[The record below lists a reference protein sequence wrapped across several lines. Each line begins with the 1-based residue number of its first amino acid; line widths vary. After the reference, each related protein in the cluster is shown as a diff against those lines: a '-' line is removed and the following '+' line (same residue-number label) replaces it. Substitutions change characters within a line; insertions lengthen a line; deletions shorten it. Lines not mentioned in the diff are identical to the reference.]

1 MHLFMITSW
10 NKIGINIGDLF
21 LFLAFDPEDEKWHPI
36 PPPPR
41 TPFYIY
47 NFYHRV
53 ISSSEVMTT
62 EQCLWCPWRSLNKW
76 DCNKQQFAQGLLE
89 CPDRPKLLIA
99 VGHFSHI
106 NFDHE
111 RYHDQSEYLDLSPI
125 KRSVARCH
133 GLMNVWRYEEWAG
146 NLRMSRAT
154 GTVPER
160 VQSRVHT
167 TEPTGPVPEPFHCDH
182 IARWSA
188 RSGTTGRSGTG
199 VNTGARLRS
208 GTVPVPNVWCEHGLS
223 EWNRLHKHLK
233 GRSSLILSGRKHTR
247 VNVSKHYFH
256 VLHRSKKYL

>member
-1 MHLFMITSW
+1 
-10 NKIGINIGDLF
+10 
-21 LFLAFDPEDEKWHPI
+21 
-36 PPPPR
+36 
-41 TPFYIY
+41 
-47 NFYHRV
+47 
-53 ISSSEVMTT
+53 MTT

-76 DCNKQQFAQGLLE
+76 DCNKQQFAQELLE

-111 RYHDQSEYLDLSPI
+111 RYPDQSEYLDLSPI
-125 KRSVARCH
+125 KRYVARCH
-133 GLMNVWRYEEWAG
+133 ELMNVWRYEEWAG
-146 NLRMSRAT
+146 NLRMPRAT

-223 EWNRLHKHLK
+223 RVAP
-233 GRSSLILSGRKHTR
+233 RILTPNISVLPMRIR
-247 VNVSKHYFH
+247 VWCNG
-256 VLHRSKKYL
+256 

>member
-1 MHLFMITSW
+1 M
-10 NKIGINIGDLF
+10 
-21 LFLAFDPEDEKWHPI
+21 
-36 PPPPR
+36 
-41 TPFYIY
+41 
-47 NFYHRV
+47 
-53 ISSSEVMTT
+53 
-62 EQCLWCPWRSLNKW
+62 
-76 DCNKQQFAQGLLE
+76 E
-89 CPDRPKLLIA
+89 CTDRPKLLIA

-111 RYHDQSEYLDLSPI
+111 RYPDQSEYLDLSPI

-133 GLMNVWRYEEWAG
+133 ELMNVWRYEEWAG

-188 RSGTTGRSGTG
+188 RSGMTGRSGTG

-223 EWNRLHKHLK
+223 VLVTLVPIAGSPQPTSKCVSECV
-233 GRSSLILSGRKHTR
+233 SYLSDNSR
-247 VNVSKHYFH
+247 VRTAHI
-256 VLHRSKKYL
+256 